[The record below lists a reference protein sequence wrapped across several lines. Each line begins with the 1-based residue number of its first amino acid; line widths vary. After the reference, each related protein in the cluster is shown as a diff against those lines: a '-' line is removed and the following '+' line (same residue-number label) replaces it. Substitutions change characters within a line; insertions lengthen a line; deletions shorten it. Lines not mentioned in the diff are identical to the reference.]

1 MLYSESSCFRRHF
14 AFHASSQIGCVLSCS
29 RAEGCD
35 LAAFGGGG
43 GGGGVCR
50 MSAASAAV
58 IAAAAATAERS
69 EAAAVEAFVE
79 AGKKGGSLLNTNNQ
93 TNGR

>member
-1 MLYSESSCFRRHF
+1 MLHSESSCLRHF

-50 MSAASAAV
+50 MSAASTAV
-58 IAAAAATAERS
+58 IAAPAATAERS
-69 EAAAVEAFVE
+69 KAAVEAFVE
-79 AGKKGGSLLNTNNQ
+79 AGKKGGSLLNTNI
-93 TNGR
+93 